1 MTVWLFSSFDLGV
14 VNGLY
19 IDHCFRVDN
28 NWFGTGHSIFSI
40 AVLNIWVVWQCRV
53 WLSLSIWLKCCQQIV
68 SRSSVPMYTPPLYNG
83 PLPGATLAS
92 FLSIKP
98 LQFLEECPYPYPW
111 TEELWHL
118 AHVPLLCKRA
128 VGKMI
133 SYLGDEIW
141 CTALPFV
148 SLIIHEKSQ

>member
-98 LQFLEECPYPYPW
+98 LQFLEVNQSNRDRSHRSLTGPKVVINQLNSVCLNFGTLRGFFW
-111 TEELWHL
+111 TG
-118 AHVPLLCKRA
+118 PNFFLL
-128 VGKMI
+128 
-133 SYLGDEIW
+133 
-141 CTALPFV
+141 
-148 SLIIHEKSQ
+148 